1 MKGLMSAFAFS
12 MMSVW
17 FKLRDV
23 LAPPKSVLS
32 EVGIEPGFHLL
43 DYGCGPGSYS
53 LAAAELVGQSGK
65 VYAADI
71 SGLALRRVQS
81 SASKK
86 GLGNIETVHTDCET
100 GLENG
105 TIDVVL
111 LYDTYHDLAEP
122 DRVLEELH
130 RVLKPGSILSFSDH
144 HMTEGEILEKV
155 ASQGLFELRRR
166 DKKTYSFARTA

>member
-1 MKGLMSAFAFS
+1 MSAFAFS

-17 FKLRDV
+17 FKLRDM
-23 LAPPKSVLS
+23 LAPPKSVLG
-32 EVGIEPGFHLL
+32 EVGREPGFHLL

-71 SGLALRRVQS
+71 DPLALRRVGS

-166 DKKTYSFARTA
+166 DKKTYSFARTG